1 MGGRG
6 VVGWLY
12 GLDQHSVDEGGVCVS
27 SHDGLQNK
35 VASVVIAGDPAHGHI
50 LINSTGM
57 FAYDTSG
64 AIFWELLFSTT
75 PPQQVI
81 QATGQLQ
88 ITDITNLIFNGN
100 ISFHDITS
108 AAVAAHL
115 LNGGRPIYYSKPG
128 LPEVIEKS
136 TNTGP
141 SVGATPLVLASSS
154 SIALDGNT
162 NIALS
167 YIYARDDCTAIN
179 DVFVFQFRDNGTT
192 LNTFRRDPVVA
203 VAPAGGHEFRYTTS
217 TPPSAGNHVFD
228 MVVVRIGGTGS
239 ITISASVAVGITQ
252 FTTSEFL

>member
-1 MGGRG
+1 M
-6 VVGWLY
+6 
-12 GLDQHSVDEGGVCVS
+12 S

-162 NIALS
+162 SIVLT
-167 YIYARDDCTAIN
+167 YIYSRDDTTALN
-179 DVFVFQFRDNGTT
+179 DVFVFQFRDNGVA
-192 LNTFRRDPVVA
+192 LNTFRRDP
-203 VAPAGGHEFRYTTS
+203 APGTIAGGREFRYTTAV
-217 TPPSAGNHVFD
+217 PPSAGNHVFD
-228 MVVVRIGGTGS
+228 MVVTRIGGTGS